1 MPPQTALV
9 TKLRAVDAS
18 DLDAAAAAH
27 RFDRPVGGAGRA
39 PGRDGRIRP
48 RWRRRYTRWVVV
60 LDLLAALGA
69 AYLANRWRQVPLAV
83 ILSVP
88 PVAVFA
94 FTLGRTYEHRFL
106 GHGSEEYR
114 RLVGSGT
121 VLLALTATTAAAV
134 DSGVMRT
141 LTLVAVPVAVAG
153 SLLAHLL
160 ARWVLHD
167 LRRSGLCHQR
177 AVAIGSERSIAEL
190 VRTVRRDPT
199 GGLKVVGACVSRA
212 DSERIEG
219 VPVLGT
225 PADVLGAM
233 AEQAADTVV
242 LTAWSDVSQEDLRRL
257 SWDLEGTGVQI
268 MVAPRLTEV
277 AAPRMHVRNVG
288 GMPLLTV
295 EEPEFTGLRRVAKA
309 CLDYSGAAAGTVVLL
324 PVFLLI
330 GLAVRLSS
338 PGPVLF
344 RQRRIGKDGRPF
356 SMHKFRSM
364 YADAEERLSQ
374 VLELNESDGVMFK
387 IREDPRITPVGRV
400 IRRYSLDE
408 LPQLLDVLLGRMSLV
423 GPRPPLEQEVARYEE
438 DTRRRLLVKPGIT
451 GLWQVSGRSD
461 LTWEE
466 TVRLDLSYVENW
478 SFGLDLSIIFRTIR
492 AVLAREGAY

>member
-1 MPPQTALV
+1 M
-9 TKLRAVDAS
+9 
-18 DLDAAAAAH
+18 
-27 RFDRPVGGAGRA
+27 
-39 PGRDGRIRP
+39 
-48 RWRRRYTRWVVV
+48 RRG
-60 LDLLAALGA
+60 LLGA
-69 AYLANRWRQVPLAV
+69 
-83 ILSVP
+83 
-88 PVAVFA
+88 
-94 FTLGRTYEHRFL
+94 
-106 GHGSEEYR
+106 
-114 RLVGSGT
+114 
-121 VLLALTATTAAAV
+121 LAL
-134 DSGVMRT
+134 
-141 LTLVAVPVAVAG
+141 
-153 SLLAHLL
+153 
-160 ARWVLHD
+160 
-167 LRRSGLCHQR
+167 
-177 AVAIGSERSIAEL
+177 
-190 VRTVRRDPT
+190 
-199 GGLKVVGACVSRA
+199 
-212 DSERIEG
+212 
-219 VPVLGT
+219 
-225 PADVLGAM
+225 
-233 AEQAADTVV
+233 
-242 LTAWSDVSQEDLRRL
+242 
-257 SWDLEGTGVQI
+257 
-268 MVAPRLTEV
+268 
-277 AAPRMHVRNVG
+277 
-288 GMPLLTV
+288 
-295 EEPEFTGLRRVAKA
+295 
-309 CLDYSGAAAGTVVLL
+309 
-324 PVFLLI
+324 LLI